1 VSETVWW
8 SEVESRFGTFGV
20 ASTSRGLLT
29 MLLPRENPNH
39 QAIIRKLSPGAVIVQ
54 DDGHNAEAVQQLR
67 EYLAGERQEWN
78 LTLDMRGTP
87 FQVAVWKAVYDVP
100 YGQTVSYGEIARKIG
115 NPAAV
120 RAVGAANG
128 ANPLP
133 PVVPCHRIIGSN
145 GKLTGYGGGL
155 PLKQKLLDLERVS
168 LGGEATRTN
177 ATRTNATRTNAT
189 RTNATRTNATL
200 FAAVTQE

>member
-29 MLLPRENPNH
+29 MLLPRENLNH
-39 QAIIRKLSPGAVIVQ
+39 QAIIRKLSPEVVIVQ

-67 EYLAGERQEWN
+67 EYLAGERQEWD

-189 RTNATRTNATL
+189 RTNATL

>member
-1 VSETVWW
+1 MSETVWW
-8 SEVESRFGTFGV
+8 SEVESPFGTFGV
-20 ASTSRGLLT
+20 ASTAKGLLT
-29 MLLPRENPNH
+29 MLLPRENLNH
-39 QAIIRKLSPGAVIVQ
+39 QAVIRKLSPGAEIVP
-54 DDGHNAEAVQQLR
+54 DDGHNAEAVRQLR
-67 EYLAGERQEWN
+67 EYLAGERQHWD
-78 LTLDMRGTP
+78 LQLDMRGTP

-100 YGQTVSYGEIARKIG
+100 YGQTASYGDIARQIG

-155 PLKQKLLDLERVS
+155 PLKQKLLDLERVA
-168 LGGEATRTN
+168 LGGDAKFQVMP
-177 ATRTNATRTNAT
+177 
-189 RTNATRTNATL
+189 L
-200 FAAVTQE
+200 FDGI

>member
-1 VSETVWW
+1 MSEVRPPVSETVWW
-8 SEVESRFGTFGV
+8 SDVESRFGTFGV
-20 ASTSRGLLT
+20 ASTSNGLLT
-29 MLLPRENPNH
+29 MLLPRENLNH
-39 QAIIRKLSPGAVIVQ
+39 QAAICKLSPGAEIVP
-54 DDGHNAEAVQQLR
+54 DDGTNAVAVRQLR
-67 EYLAGERQEWN
+67 EYLAGERQDWD
-78 LTLDMRGTP
+78 LRLDMRGTP
-87 FQVAVWKAVYDVP
+87 FQIAVWQAVYEVP
-100 YGQTVSYGEIARKIG
+100 YGQTVSYGEIARQIG

-155 PLKQKLLDLERVS
+155 PLKQKLLDLERIA

-177 ATRTNATRTNAT
+177 AE
-189 RTNATRTNATL
+189 L
-200 FAAVTQE
+200 FAASDVDS

>member
-1 VSETVWW
+1 MSETVWW
-8 SEVESRFGTFGV
+8 SEVPSEFGTFGV
-20 ASTSRGLLT
+20 ASTARGLLT
-29 MLLPRENPNH
+29 MLLPRDPLGHEE
-39 QAIIRKLSPGAVIVQ
+39 IIQKLSPGAVTVP
-54 DDGHNAEAVQQLR
+54 DDGHNAEAVRQLE
-67 EYLAGERQEWN
+67 EYLAGERRTWDLE
-78 LTLDMRGTP
+78 LDMRGTP
-87 FQVAVWKAVYDVP
+87 FQIAVWKAVYEVP
-100 YGQTVSYGEIARKIG
+100 FGETASYGEIARWIG

-155 PLKQKLLDLERVS
+155 PLKQKLLDLERIT

-177 ATRTNATRTNAT
+177 AS
-189 RTNATRTNATL
+189 L
-200 FAAVTQE
+200 FA